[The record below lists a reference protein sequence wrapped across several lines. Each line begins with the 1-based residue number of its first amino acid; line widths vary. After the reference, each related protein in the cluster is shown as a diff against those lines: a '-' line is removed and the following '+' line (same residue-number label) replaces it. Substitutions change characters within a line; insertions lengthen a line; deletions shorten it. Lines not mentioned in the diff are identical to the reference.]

1 MSKKIN
7 VSDDTDFGFSFLDE
21 DYEEVKQKLES
32 ESNINQEH
40 IVELKKRVQEL
51 YNNII
56 PFLDNLCKNP
66 EKSTI
71 HWPNRVDKIEKYKEK
86 LKNIAEGK

>member
-7 VSDDTDFGFSFLDE
+7 ASDDTDFGFSFLDE
-21 DYEEVKQKLES
+21 NYEEVKQKLES
-32 ESNINQEH
+32 ASSINQEH
-40 IVELKKRVQEL
+40 IAELEKRVQEL
-51 YNNII
+51 YDNII

-71 HWPNRVDKIEKYKEK
+71 HWPNRVEKIEEYKEK
-86 LKNIAEGK
+86 LKRIAEGK